1 VITGSSDFSKAEY
14 ELSSPVLLS
23 RQPTM
28 ANEKTP
34 KKEDKEWVQLR
45 AHLETRLNSL
55 FAWFVSW
62 WYQNFT
68 DLSQYILPRRS
79 IWLTQSVGGV
89 PTPNSM
95 QRGREINQSI
105 VDPTATFAV
114 RVCAAGLMSGLA
126 SPSRPW
132 FKVSTMVRNFE
143 PDAAGKEWMDEVEN
157 RMYKVLAGSN
167 FYNSFA
173 QECEDLVVFGS
184 APTIMYEDV
193 QDLIRFYNPCVGEY
207 LFASSATLRVD
218 GLYRRFLMTI
228 NQIVD
233 FFGLEACPLEV
244 QKLWQAKGSSLQV
257 EKIIA
262 HSIEPNFGIGKDNAG
277 KIPGN
282 YTWREVYWIYGAAN
296 EKPLSMRGFID
307 QPFTASRWATQSN
320 DAYGRSPGMDVLP
333 DVLQLQAETKIK
345 GMGLEK
351 QANPPLQ
358 ADAQMKNQPSSSI
371 PGDITYVQNLGAKGG
386 IRSIYDVNP
395 DVNGITQDIKE
406 IQARIRTGLYNDLF
420 NMFAEIPQGRMTAY
434 ETAQRAQEKL
444 QLVGPVIDNMLG
456 ESLKPKLKYLFRVMD
471 RRGMFPPMPDS
482 MKGVPL
488 DVNFVSLL
496 AVAQKAA
503 STGGLERL
511 AAFIGSLGGANP
523 DVYYKLDMNA
533 MVDEMNE
540 LLGNPQKVIR
550 STEAATQMLQQARQM
565 QQQAH
570 QSQIAEQAANTVKT
584 GAQGAQVLSQ
594 TQVGGGKNALSEL
607 LSGGAAAG

>member
-1 VITGSSDFSKAEY
+1 MKKFDSAIY
-14 ELSSPVLLS
+14 EESSPVLLAK
-23 RQPTM
+23 QPSM
-28 ANEKTP
+28 AKETKGAG
-34 KKEDKEWVQLR
+34 KKDAEWVQLR
-45 AHLETRLNSL
+45 SHLEGRLNSL
-55 FAWFVSW
+55 FSWFVSW

-68 DLSQYILPRRS
+68 DLSQFILPRRS

-228 NQIVD
+228 SQIVD

-262 HSIEPNFGIGKDNAG
+262 HSIEPNFGIGKGEVG

-395 DVNGITQDIKE
+395 DVQGITADIAL
-406 IQARIRTGLYNDLF
+406 IQARIKTGLFNDLF
-420 NMFAEIPQGRMTAY
+420 ALFSEIPEGRMTAA
-434 ETAQRAQEKL
+434 EVAQRAQERL

-456 ESLKPKLKYLFRVMD
+456 ESLKPKLKYLFRVMT
-471 RRGMFPPMPDS
+471 RRGMFPPIPDS
-482 MKGVPL
+482 MKGIPL
-488 DVNFVSLL
+488 DVGFVSIL
-496 AVAQKAA
+496 ALAQRA
-503 STGGLERL
+503 SAVGGLERL
-511 AAFIGSLGGANP
+511 SAYIGSLQAVDP
-523 DVYYKLDMNA
+523 SA
-533 MVDEMNE
+533 MDNFNIDSAIAEMNT
-540 LLGNPQKVIR
+540 LLGNPQAILRDPKEV
-550 STEAATQMLQQARQM
+550 QQLRANRAQQ

-570 QSQIAEQAANTVKT
+570 AAQMAEQSSNAIKN
-584 GAQGAQVLSQ
+584 GAQAAQVLSN
-594 TQVGGGKNALSEL
+594 TQVGQGNTALSQL
-607 LSGGAAAG
+607 LSGGGQQ

>member
-1 VITGSSDFSKAEY
+1 MKSDTKFADAKY
-14 ELSSPVLLS
+14 ELSGPVLLS
-23 RQPTM
+23 QQPSM

-62 WYQNFT
+62 WYQNFV
-68 DLSQYILPRRS
+68 DLSQFMLPYRS
-79 IWLTQSVGGV
+79 IFLTQSVGGI

-105 VDPTATFAV
+105 VDPTATYAV
-114 RVCAAGLMSGLA
+114 RICAAGLMSGLA

-167 FYNSFA
+167 FYQSFA
-173 QECEDLVVFGS
+173 LECTDLTVFGT
-184 APTIMYEDV
+184 APVIMYEDA

-207 LFASSATLRVD
+207 LLGTGATLRID
-218 GLYRRFLMTI
+218 CLNRRYLMTI

-233 FFGLEACPLEV
+233 FFGLEVCPLEV

-307 QPFTASRWATQSN
+307 QPFTASRVSTQSN
-320 DAYGRSPGMDVLP
+320 DAYGRSWGMDALP

-395 DVNGITQDIKE
+395 DVQGITADIAQ
-406 IQARIRTGLYNDLF
+406 IQARIKTGLLNDLF
-420 NMFAEIPQGRMTAY
+420 NYLSEIPEGKMTAY
-434 ETAQRAQEKL
+434 ETAQRVQQRLEQA
-444 QLVGPVIDNMLG
+444 GPVIDNMLG
-456 ESLKPKLKYLFRVMD
+456 DSLKPKLKYLYRIMN
-471 RRGMFPPMPDS
+471 RRGMFPPIPDS
-482 MKGVPL
+482 MKGIPL
-488 DVNFVSLL
+488 DVGFVSLL
-496 AVAQKAA
+496 ALAQKAA
-503 STGGLERL
+503 STGGIERL
-511 AAFIGSLGGANP
+511 AAFIGNIAGANP
-523 DVYYKLDMNA
+523 NALDKFNIDNA
-533 MVDEMNE
+533 IDEMGE
-540 LLGNPQKVIR
+540 LLGTPQKILY
-550 STEAATQMLQQARQM
+550 SNDQAAATRQQRAQM
-565 QQQAH
+565 QQQQHA
-570 QSQIAEQAANTVKT
+570 SAIANQTADTLKT
-584 GAQGAQVLSQ
+584 GAAGAQILSN
-594 TQVGGGKNALSEL
+594 TSIGGGKNALSEL

>member
-1 VITGSSDFSKAEY
+1 MEKPNKFESAAYTE
-14 ELSSPVLLS
+14 SSPVLLAQ
-23 RQPTM
+23 QPSM
-28 ANEKTP
+28 ADERTP

-68 DLSQYILPRRS
+68 DLSQFILPRRS
-79 IWLTQSVGGV
+79 IWLTQSVGGI

-105 VDPTATFAV
+105 VDPTATFAT

-184 APTIMYEDV
+184 APTIMYEDA

-228 NQIVD
+228 NQVVD

-244 QKLWQAKGSSLQV
+244 QKLWQAKGSALQV

-395 DVNGITQDIKE
+395 DVNGITLDIKE
-406 IQARIRTGLYNDLF
+406 IQARIKTGLFNDLF
-420 NMFAEIPQGRMTAY
+420 NYLSEIPEGKMTAY
-434 ETAQRAQEKL
+434 ETAQRVQQRLEQA
-444 QLVGPVIDNMLG
+444 GPVIDNMLG
-456 ESLKPKLKYLFRVMD
+456 ESLKPKLKYLFRVMN
-471 RRGMFPPMPDS
+471 RRGMFPPVPDS

-488 DVNFVSLL
+488 DVSFVSLL
-496 AVAQKAA
+496 ALAQKAA
-503 STGGLERL
+503 STGGIERL
-511 AAFIGSLGGANP
+511 AAFIGNLAGANP
-523 DVYYKLDMNA
+523 NALDKFNIDNA
-533 MVDEMNE
+533 IDEMGE
-540 LLGNPQKVIR
+540 LLGTPQKILY
-550 STEAATQMLQQARQM
+550 SNDQAAAARQQRAQM
-565 QQQAH
+565 QAQQHA
-570 QSQIAEQAANTVKT
+570 SAIANQAADTIKT
-584 GAQGAQVLSQ
+584 GAQGAQVLSN
-594 TQVGGGKNALSEL
+594 TQIGGGKNALSEL